1 MEIDAD
7 PGQVRELY
15 RGQKLDLELELANQ
29 AVTSNDT
36 CLIRMLPRNESPV
49 FFKAQRPN
57 IVTIL
62 KWNSPW

>member
-36 CLIRMLPRNESPV
+36 CLIRMLPRNKSPV